1 MKKHISIF
9 LVTVIAIF
17 APMSIF
23 ASTTDTNNNT
33 VPKESVKL
41 LNPKDYNTSYDNAGT
56 ITPTSIPTKLVK
68 KAIRVI
74 LRNKTTAVNI
84 VEKLGGKRAAKA
96 FEKGFSHVAPQL
108 RQLLKWSDI
117 PYQAVYDAVYRGMIN
132 SGASRATATKAALAI
147 KEGLSWLI

>member
-1 MKKHISIF
+1 MKKHISLF

-17 APMSIF
+17 TPMSIF

-41 LNPKDYNTSYDNAGT
+41 LNPKDYNTSYENAGT

-74 LRNKTTAVNI
+74 LRNKTKAVNI
-84 VEKLGGKRAAKA
+84 VEKLGGKEAAKA
-96 FEKGFSHVAPQL
+96 FEKGFSHVSPQL

-117 PYQAVYDAVYRGMIN
+117 PYQAVYDAVYRGMIK
-132 SGASRATATKAALAI
+132 SGVKRATATEAALAI
-147 KEGLSWLI
+147 KEGLSWLM

>member
-41 LNPKDYNTSYDNAGT
+41 LNPEDYNTSYDNAGT